1 MAEICRKIRGQ
12 GQSDQSVKLF
22 QALSRS
28 RRRITWPPAVVCA
41 VRRDEPPDWGVHIQ
55 SELISRRRRRELGGV
70 RSVIDCR
77 VDLFDCVGPASRKQ
91 LLNTFERKANSGGG
105 SSWVLDTETEQLC
118 WLIPVFRLS
127 HCLGLSTVC
136 FHLSHTLYYLVET
149 LGHCRRLK
157 QLLVL
162 PLIVDTSLSP
172 LMMWNLRSYA
182 TAVLNERMWHIR
194 GSKRN
199 YSDPP
204 TF

>member
-77 VDLFDCVGPASRKQ
+77 VDLVFDCVGPASRKQ

-105 SSWVLDTETEQLC
+105 QLVSFGHGNWTTVLTNSCL
-118 WLIPVFRLS
+118 PSVSLS
-127 HCLGLSTVC
+127 RSVHCLFSLVTYIVLLSTNTRSLQAPQTIISFTFNC
-136 FHLSHTLYYLVET
+136 WHKSFTLDDVKLAE
-149 LGHCRRLK
+149 LCN
-157 QLLVL
+157 
-162 PLIVDTSLSP
+162 SSF
-172 LMMWNLRSYA
+172 
-182 TAVLNERMWHIR
+182 ERKNVTH
-194 GSKRN
+194 
-199 YSDPP
+199 
-204 TF
+204 